1 MFDVLLQTPTQVAE
15 YSHRNVL
22 CNRKDGHKATQEEEE
37 DDVVNVDVAVEEG
50 EKEENIK
57 LKNVNIFSCVD
68 YHHEV
73 FVAC

>member
-22 CNRKDGHKATQEEEE
+22 CNRKDGHKATQKEE
-37 DDVVNVDVAVEEG
+37 DDDDDEEGGGGG

-57 LKNVNIFSCVD
+57 LKKCERFFMC
-68 YHHEV
+68 
-73 FVAC
+73 

>member
-22 CNRKDGHKATQEEEE
+22 CNRKDGHKATQEEE
-37 DDVVNVDVAVEEG
+37 DDDDDEEGGGGG

-57 LKNVNIFSCVD
+57 LKNVNGFSCVD